1 MRSLLWRWHLLRDS
15 GERGVTL
22 VEVIV
27 AMMILGIVTTMVSQ
41 AVVTSARNQVRN
53 DDENRGLQDA
63 KRIMDRMGR
72 DVRQA
77 RGVVCDGGL
86 ADPTDAT
93 SGDAA
98 CAAHLQLWIDYDS
111 DYVQDSSEV
120 VTWRLQ
126 TSADG
131 EHYDVWRVQGEG
143 AGATGAI
150 QATSLIVRTL
160 FTYDTADPADA
171 QVVTLNMQYDAIVG
185 AGVRLRDAT
194 FSARLRNKGTE

>member
-1 MRSLLWRWHLLRDS
+1 MPRMSRRWQALRAS
-15 GERGVTL
+15 GDRGFTL

-27 AMMILGIVTTMVSQ
+27 AMLILGIVTTMVSQ

-86 ADPTDAT
+86 ADPTDVT
-93 SGDAA
+93 SGDPS
-98 CAAHLQLWIDYDS
+98 CASHLQLWIDYDS
-111 DYVQDSSEV
+111 DYVQDTEEV

-131 EHYDVWRVQGEG
+131 EHFDVWRIQGDG
-143 AGATGAI
+143 VSAQRTL

-160 FTYDTADPADA
+160 FTYDTADPAHA

-194 FSARLRNKGTE
+194 FSARLRNKGE